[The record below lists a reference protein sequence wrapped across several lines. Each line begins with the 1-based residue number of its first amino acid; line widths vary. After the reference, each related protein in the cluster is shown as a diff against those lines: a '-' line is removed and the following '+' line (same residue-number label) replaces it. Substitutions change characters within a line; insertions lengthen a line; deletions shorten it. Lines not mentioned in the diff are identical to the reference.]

1 MIIVLFIRKTLFI
14 ILHIW
19 YFQYKN
25 RLINNDPL
33 EYISNEILHE
43 LTYVMKFEN
52 TIPFDAAVAVDLAL

>member
-1 MIIVLFIRKTLFI
+1 MIFCNIIRVLR
-14 ILHIW
+14 
-19 YFQYKN
+19 
-25 RLINNDPL
+25 INNDPL

>member
-1 MIIVLFIRKTLFI
+1 MIIVLFYDLTYMIFCNITIVLR
-14 ILHIW
+14 
-19 YFQYKN
+19 
-25 RLINNDPL
+25 INNDPL